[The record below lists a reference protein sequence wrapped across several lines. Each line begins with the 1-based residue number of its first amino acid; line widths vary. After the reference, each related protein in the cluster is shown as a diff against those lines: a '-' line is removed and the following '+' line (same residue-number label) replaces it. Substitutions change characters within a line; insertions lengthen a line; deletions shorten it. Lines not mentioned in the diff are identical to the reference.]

1 MTDISSSLNQDKP
14 ICAREVPGQI
24 RPKVTDQVLKS
35 FHQQLTRYIQP
46 EVGLVRAM
54 AVLDGEL
61 VLVLVGGLDLGDG
74 EHDHV
79 VVAAD
84 QLVAAA
90 LGDVDGALVEA
101 ERRRRVTLDEHV
113 AASRLVC
120 RAWHIR

>member
-1 MTDISSSLNQDKP
+1 M
-14 ICAREVPGQI
+14 
-24 RPKVTDQVLKS
+24 
-35 FHQQLTRYIQP
+35 FQQSLTRNIQP

-54 AVLDGEL
+54 AVLDGEP